1 MIATRCNVMKHCNIE
16 KEQTKILDD
25 NGAFF
30 AFSNEQF
37 TLACGA
43 SINYKSSGGG
53 LYCPENNVNLLAK
66 QLKESHS
73 FKIKWELENNTLKD
87 IIWHELANHEVQISC
102 DLDDAIDALKPYKIS
117 LEDITNEY
125 KDYYQDCIDNDYF

>member
-1 MIATRCNVMKHCNIE
+1 MRHCNIE

-30 AFSNEQF
+30 AFSNDRF
-37 TLACGA
+37 ALACDA
-43 SINYKSSGGG
+43 SINYKSLGGG
-53 LYCPENNVNLLAK
+53 LYCPENNVYLLAK

-73 FKIKWELENNTLKD
+73 FKIKWELDNNSLKD
-87 IIWHELANHEVQISC
+87 IICYEFANHEVQISGG
-102 DLDDAIDALKPYKIS
+102 LNDAIDALKPYKIS

>member
-1 MIATRCNVMKHCNIE
+1 MKHFNNEAGQI
-16 KEQTKILDD
+16 KILDG

-37 TLACGA
+37 ALACDV
-43 SINYKSSGGG
+43 SINYKNLGGG
-53 LYCPENNVNLLAK
+53 LYCPENNVDLLAK
-66 QLKESHS
+66 QLKESHF

-87 IIWHELANHEVQISC
+87 IIWYELANREVQISG
-102 DLDDAIDALKPYKIS
+102 DLNDVIDALKPYKIT
-117 LEDITNEY
+117 LDDITKEY